1 MTYAA
6 FHVDDHHTDG
16 VIVAIGDDRDAVQA
30 EAIRRVLTIGATFG
44 EIQIQQRDDLAD
56 VAKETAA
63 HLDAFFAT
71 AGAA

>member
-6 FHVDDHHTDG
+6 FHVDDERTDG

-56 VAKETAA
+56 VAEETAA